1 MVLSYCDVAW
11 KRTQGPIEDK
21 SIKWVSRN
29 LTQLENR
36 TQLAEFHT
44 WWAAHWSW
52 FGVATCTHKNQGVW
66 WAQQLQLTLTG
77 GKLLPLNEIF
87 RFRRP
92 IAILRWPSIT
102 AALAIL
108 SALFNHFLIKCQ
120 VSFFWNIFTLSTC
133 LAAFGTKM
141 IDTLQNSPQLSSTK
155 IWWKSFHRHFGHNR
169 GSGQSCLRT
178 MRIAARYEIR
188 RSTLNSQG
196 TLPHAVSV
204 GTNED

>member
-1 MVLSYCDVAW
+1 MYLSIASSWGGFKLLWCRLETDARAYRGQKHQVSVKKSHTAR
-11 KRTQGPIEDK
+11 KEDTT
-21 SIKWVSRN
+21 SRIPH
-29 LTQLENR
+29 LMSCPLK
-36 TQLAEFHT
+36 LIWGGDLHAYI
-44 WWAAHWSW
+44 
-52 FGVATCTHKNQGVW
+52 KNQGVW

-141 IDTLQNSPQLSSTK
+141 IDTLQNSPQLSST
-155 IWWKSFHRHFGHNR
+155 
-169 GSGQSCLRT
+169 
-178 MRIAARYEIR
+178 RI
-188 RSTLNSQG
+188 
-196 TLPHAVSV
+196 
-204 GTNED
+204 